1 MFTTALVSATR
12 GEYFVSALFRG

>member
-1 MFTTALVSATR
+1 VFSTALVSATR